1 MCWRIVRIAG
11 DGSIKLILDN
21 QTTTC
26 KEANGTVNNSI
37 GSGNFGNDESTYSN
51 KIILNY
57 LSPKTDA
64 EKSMVNA
71 FETFQKNKLS
81 KYLDNLKSGDWCYQ
95 DAVYNG
101 NTLLT
106 EDDKANLYK
115 KGTSFNYDVYNRL
128 WNSTPVKITN
138 KCNGTILTKYSDNTD
153 MYVATL
159 TADEVAYAGGHANN
173 KGTYFHGRYAGKTY
187 ISYEGW
193 LLSPANWSASIPGPF
208 ILYNL
213 STGFGT
219 NPASSQ
225 YGGNKNFVPS
235 IQLKANTLISKGTG
249 TISDPYEIK

>member
-1 MCWRIVRIAG
+1 MAL
-11 DGSIKLILDN
+11 LI
-21 QTTTC
+21 
-26 KEANGTVNNSI
+26 
-37 GSGNFGNDESTYSN
+37 GNFGIDESTYSD

-57 LSPKTDA
+57 LNPKTDA
-64 EKSMVNA
+64 DNSMVNA

-106 EDDKANLYK
+106 EDDKSNLYT
-115 KGTSFNYDVYNRL
+115 KGTSFNYNVYDRL
-128 WNSTPVKITN
+128 WGDCSQPSKPTN
-138 KCNGTILTKYSDNTD
+138 KCDGTILTKYSDNTN

-159 TADEVAYAGGHANN
+159 TADELAYAGAHAGCRGEYSYSVVNN
-173 KGTYFHGRYAGKTY
+173 VFIYKGKNY

-193 LLSPANWSASIPGPF
+193 LLSPANWSPSIPGPF
-208 ILYNL
+208 IFYT
-213 STGFGT
+213 SSGQGWGT
-219 NPASSQ
+219 YPAESQ
-225 YGGNKNFVPS
+225 YYRDGNFVPS